1 MSVRLASTLRRIRR
15 AGLIFVVILAPS
27 GAVLIQNAH
36 AAGSVAP
43 PSPSASPP
51 PAASPAPAPT
61 GSVGAAPSA
70 DAGAAPVAEVK
81 GFRAA
86 LFGMSEAEVRT
97 AAAKDFAVS
106 ADTIKSGQNVVEHT
120 QVLSLKA
127 ADVLPEGGVAEV
139 AYVLGYKT
147 KKLIQINISWSKATD
162 DKLTTERLTAN
173 AETLRAYFLGAGYKP
188 DTIVNNAPMN
198 NGVLLFR
205 GADSSGR
212 TTALLLQGSFTG
224 DKDQRTLSP
233 TSVSLFYLADPKN
246 PDIYRVQPGK
256 F

>member
-1 MSVRLASTLRRIRR
+1 MSVRLELTLRRVRR
-15 AGLIFVVILAPS
+15 TALIFLVILAAG
-27 GAVLIQNAH
+27 GAVLMQNAR
-36 AAGSVAP
+36 AANSAPP
-43 PSPSASPP
+43 PSPSASPAP
-51 PAASPAPAPT
+51 TTSPAPAPAPT
-61 GSVGAAPSA
+61 GSVGADVGA
-70 DAGAAPVAEVK
+70 AAPVVDVK
-81 GFRAA
+81 GFRSA
-86 LFGMSEAEVRT
+86 LFGMSEAEVRA
-97 AAAKDFAVS
+97 AAAKDFAIS
-106 ADTIKSGQNVVEHT
+106 PDAIKSAQNTVEHT
-120 QVLSLKA
+120 QVLTLKA

-147 KKLIQINISWSKATD
+147 KKLIQVNVSWSKATD
-162 DKLTTERLTAN
+162 DKLTPERLTAN
-173 AETLRAYFLGAGYKP
+173 AETLRAYFLGVGYKP

-224 DKDQRTLSP
+224 DKEQRTLSP